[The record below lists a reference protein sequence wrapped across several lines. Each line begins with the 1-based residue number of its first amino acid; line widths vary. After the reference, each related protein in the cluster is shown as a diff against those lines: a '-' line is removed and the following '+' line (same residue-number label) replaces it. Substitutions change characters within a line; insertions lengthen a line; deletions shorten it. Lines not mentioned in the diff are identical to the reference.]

1 MALSKLNFNSLNVT
15 PTANKGIGFDSGADD
30 LEASFSGGS
39 MVFIK
44 KLTASSSA
52 TLSFVDGSSSV
63 VLDNTYKEY
72 VFIFNNMHPATNGTQ
87 FSFQGNASG
96 ASGYNETITSTYFN
110 AFHLESGSEGGLRY
124 DPSNSDQANGTAFQK
139 IIESTKN
146 DNDSSM
152 SGYLRLFNPS
162 STTFVKHFIAEAN
175 CMQTDPQSS
184 YSATAGYFNTTNAI
198 DEIQF
203 KMASGNID
211 AGDITLYGIN

>member
-72 VFIFNNMHPATNGTQ
+72 VFTYNNMHPATDTAIFQMN
-87 FSFQGNASG
+87 FSIDGGSN
-96 ASGYNETITSTYFN
+96 YNVTKTSTAFVGAHKEDN
-110 AFHLESGSEGGLRY
+110 AVAFVQYESGDDLA
-124 DPSNSDQANGTAFQK
+124 QGTGFQNLSFP
-139 IIESTKN
+139 IGA
-146 DNDSSM
+146 DNDQSV
-152 SGYLRLFNPS
+152 SGNLNLFNPS
-162 STTFVKHFIAEAN
+162 STTFVKHFISTCNESEKGDYTGN
-175 CMQTDPQSS
+175 HFV
-184 YSATAGYFNTTNAI
+184 AGYGNTTSAV
-198 DEIQF
+198 DAIQF
-203 KMASGNID
+203 KFSSGNID
-211 AGDITLYGIN
+211 AGTITLYGIN